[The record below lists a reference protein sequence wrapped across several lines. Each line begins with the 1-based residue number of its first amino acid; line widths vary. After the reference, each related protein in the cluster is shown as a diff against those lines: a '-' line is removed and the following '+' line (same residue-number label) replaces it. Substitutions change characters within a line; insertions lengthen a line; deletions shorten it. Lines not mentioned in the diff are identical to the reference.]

1 MSCHTATH
9 EYSSTTQVPVPDPS
23 EHKAAVP
30 PPASEPVYDPAA
42 PELNAPLPVLPNGE
56 DESES
61 DDAEPPY
68 DDQDDLP
75 LFPITHEL
83 VLKDHTKV
91 VSALTLD
98 PSGARVLSGS
108 HDYDCKLWDFGG
120 MSASAKPF
128 KTWEPAGSYY
138 VHDLKY
144 SNAGDQFLCISG
156 TSQAKLYDRDGEE
169 KCVYIYAFMVF
180 RISSGSFVFRMEFIK
195 GDPYIR
201 DMKNTAYV
209 RIVSGGKCVID

>member
-1 MSCHTATH
+1 MLLPGPSQHT
-9 EYSSTTQVPVPDPS
+9 ELN
-23 EHKAAVP
+23 P
-30 PPASEPVYDPAA
+30 PPEPVYDPSA
-42 PELNAPLPVLPNGE
+42 PELNTRPVVAVSPKQE
-56 DESES
+56 DGSES
-61 DDAEPPY
+61 DDTEPPY
-68 DDQDDLP
+68 DDQDDSP

-144 SNAGDQFLCISG
+144 SNVGDQFLCISG

-169 KCVYIYAFMVF
+169 KCVHIYAPVYF
-180 RISSGSFVFRMEFIK
+180 R
-195 GDPYIR
+195 
-201 DMKNTAYV
+201 
-209 RIVSGGKCVID
+209 VSQAHH